1 MFDQGYSSPMKI
13 VNAYIQDKN
22 FFRQYRCIDNND
34 VKCILNT
41 SLFQAYTTSTDTF
54 HPLNDESDDNME
66 LLNERYRQ
74 MISDENELFQDLIQ
88 QQINID
94 NATRDM
100 MLQQNLQG
108 ISILSIVYF

>member
-1 MFDQGYSSPMKI
+1 
-13 VNAYIQDKN
+13 
-22 FFRQYRCIDNND
+22 
-34 VKCILNT
+34 
-41 SLFQAYTTSTDTF
+41 
-54 HPLNDESDDNME
+54 ME

-88 QQINID
+88 QQVNID

-108 ISILSIVYF
+108 ISTLSIVYFLITLILT